1 MGSMKYLETYN
12 ESIRD
17 KMTAKDLS
25 NNQQLVYDAAM
36 DLESIDIPVNGITSK
51 NASYGFSI
59 YHYDKKMGIY
69 YTDQEEAKKIFK
81 KRKLKEKIFGWHM
94 YVINADAGTR
104 TGFSSKLIVPK
115 EDTWNSMFLE
125 IINIY
130 YKNPDQKRED
140 AIKSIIQLEDK
151 IENKKELI
159 ETLDKVIEIKNK
171 IK

>member
-1 MGSMKYLETYN
+1 MIKNFNTYN

-17 KMTAKDLS
+17 QMTAKDLS
-25 NNQQLVYDAAM
+25 DNQQLAYDAAM
-36 DLESIDIPVNGITSK
+36 DLESIDIPVNDITSK

-69 YTDQEEAKKIFK
+69 YTDQEEAEKIFQK
-81 KRKLKEKIFGWHM
+81 KELKKKTFGWHM

-104 TGFSSKLIVPK
+104 TGFSSKLIIP
-115 EDTWNSMFLE
+115 EENTWNSMFLE
-125 IINIY
+125 IINVY
-130 YKNPDQKRED
+130 YKNPDSKREE

-151 IENKKELI
+151 IEQKNELI